1 MLEQRQRE
9 EAKERLETG
18 AKIQYKVNYYLLYL
32 NEVNNI
38 LQVWEICIVSPKDF
52 YWKPENILYILSFIS
67 DHDFLSLDQKSGQNS
82 MNE

>member
-1 MLEQRQRE
+1 MHEATKYKQMLEQRQRE

-38 LQVWEICIVSPKDF
+38 LQV
-52 YWKPENILYILSFIS
+52 
-67 DHDFLSLDQKSGQNS
+67 
-82 MNE
+82 